1 MGMSIMGYPS
11 RNQLDLFPQPG
22 NYEEVYGDLYDRRTG
37 KRLRTGYRDVFYQIN
52 DGHQLRAT
60 LRFLEDA
67 VEGRRFVCITDE
79 GGAICRCCMRL
90 LLRDLLYGM
99 RHPESYQLRVVS
111 TEPRY
116 SEPLR
121 CECCDG
127 DIPPIEDRP

>member
-1 MGMSIMGYPS
+1 MGYPS
-11 RNQLDLFPQPG
+11 RHQLDLFPQPG
-22 NYEEVYGDLYDRRTG
+22 NYEEVHGDLYDRRTG

-79 GGAICRCCMRL
+79 GGAICRRCMRES
-90 LLRDLLYGM
+90 LRDLLYGM
-99 RHPESYQLRVVS
+99 RHPESYLLRVVA

-116 SEPLR
+116 AEPLR
-121 CECCDG
+121 CECCDD